1 VSRSSTHEE
10 RLAPLAKQAKSIWA
24 MLRQESNVDLGA
36 IRLAGSSTQR
46 HVELDV
52 SVDGA
57 PGSALGVMSQGEV
70 NALALAVFLS
80 RARLPAL
87 SRACHYHPYELAPTA
102 TELTRWLHE
111 TTDLVAL
118 LRSRSDP

>member
-1 VSRSSTHEE
+1 MAEGRDRRDPLAS
-10 RLAPLAKQAKSIWA
+10 LAPLAKQARSIWA

-36 IRLAGSSTQR
+36 IRLAGSSTSR

-70 NALALAVFLS
+70 NALALAVFLP
-80 RARLPAL
+80 RARLPA
-87 SRACHYHPYELAPTA
+87 SPSGSWSSTTRCRPWTRPRSTASPGCWRRQPPTA
-102 TELTRWLHE
+102 R
-111 TTDLVAL
+111 
-118 LRSRSDP
+118 